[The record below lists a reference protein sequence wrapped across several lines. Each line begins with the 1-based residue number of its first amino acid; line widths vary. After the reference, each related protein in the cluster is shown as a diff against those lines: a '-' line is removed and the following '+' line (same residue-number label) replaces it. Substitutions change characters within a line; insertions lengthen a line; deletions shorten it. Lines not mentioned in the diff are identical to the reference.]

1 MLTQY
6 LASLKNLYHLIKNG
20 LQDHSCG
27 LNSFFRFFFHEEWR
41 VVGKKNNPAKCC
53 NELRGGIMLYNTF
66 FPLHPFVPI
75 RQRHLIAG
83 WTTGIFFP
91 GPTTPYSCCSG
102 ICKERQAEEMV

>member
-1 MLTQY
+1 
-6 LASLKNLYHLIKNG
+6 
-20 LQDHSCG
+20 
-27 LNSFFRFFFHEEWR
+27 
-41 VVGKKNNPAKCC
+41 
-53 NELRGGIMLYNTF
+53 MLYNTF

>member
-1 MLTQY
+1 MTGCGAIPQSVIMLTQY

-53 NELRGGIMLYNTF
+53 NELRGGNAI
-66 FPLHPFVPI
+66 
-75 RQRHLIAG
+75 
-83 WTTGIFFP
+83 
-91 GPTTPYSCCSG
+91 
-102 ICKERQAEEMV
+102 